1 MWLLRI
7 KGFGGELGAAVLGS
21 FGYIQVRQHKTK
33 QTEMSIESDYL
44 SNLSNIIANT
54 KITFPK
60 NYLEILRT
68 SLENF
73 QNIDF
78 SILSK
83 NLPYTKKSTSQT
95 AIKYLRE
102 SYFNNK
108 LVLVLGAGVSMKF
121 GIPSWDSLLQR
132 LLVKTI
138 EEEPEKATIL
148 SKVFTKVFNPS
159 PLIAGRFLQ
168 ESLEKPNNSKNQFEN
183 EVRSALY
190 ESFDNNA
197 HSLTMEEIVQLCISP
212 GKNTP
217 TLDGIISYNYDDI
230 IENKILAKG
239 LDVPFQSI
247 YGQGIDP
254 DDNSLAIYHVH
265 GFLPREGN
273 LDDRNIITLGE
284 YVYHEQYNAIYSWNN
299 IVQINKFRDNTCLF
313 IGSSLTD
320 PNIRRLLDIAN
331 SQKTGKKKY
340 HYILKKKPDLKKVRE
355 MLQKVLDDNPEIF
368 NEKIKA
374 KINFEDTVEF
384 LIEMQNRYEEIDSE
398 SLGVKTVWINDYDN
412 DIANILKKIRK

>member
-1 MWLLRI
+1 
-7 KGFGGELGAAVLGS
+7 
-21 FGYIQVRQHKTK
+21 
-33 QTEMSIESDYL
+33 MSIESDYL

-54 KITFPK
+54 KFSLPK
-60 NYLEILRT
+60 GYLDSLRIG
-68 SLENF
+68 LENI

-78 SILSK
+78 SILAK

-95 AIKYLRE
+95 AIKHLKE
-102 SYFNNK
+102 SYIKNK
-108 LVLVLGAGVSMKF
+108 LVLVLGAGVSMNF

-168 ESLEKPNNSKNQFEN
+168 ESLEKPSVIKNKFEK
-183 EVRSALY
+183 EVRDALY

-197 HSLTMEEIVQLCISP
+197 HSLTMDEIVQLCISP

-230 IENKILAKG
+230 IENKILAKD

-284 YVYHEQYNAIYSWNN
+284 YVYHEQYNATYSWNN
-299 IVQINKFRDNTCLF
+299 IIQINKFRDNTCLF
-313 IGSSLTD
+313 LGSSLTD
-320 PNIRRLLDIAN
+320 PNIRRLLDIAH
-331 SQKTGKKKY
+331 SQKTGKKRY
-340 HYILKKKPDLKKVRE
+340 HYILKKKPNTKKVSE

-368 NEKIKA
+368 NEKVKA
-374 KINFEDTVEF
+374 KINFDDTVEF

-412 DIANILKKIRK
+412 DIASILKNVRK

>member
-1 MWLLRI
+1 
-7 KGFGGELGAAVLGS
+7 
-21 FGYIQVRQHKTK
+21 
-33 QTEMSIESDYL
+33 MSIESDYL